1 MKISSE
7 KWRPS
12 CLGLNLLKYMGEND
26 GQQSIGKPFQVDVL
40 FTEQL
45 WNMIAY
51 EYIDTDNTDTNFI
64 SRMW

>member
-1 MKISSE
+1 MKITSE

-12 CLGLNLLKYMGEND
+12 CLGLNLLKDMDEND

-45 WNMIAY
+45 WNMIVY